1 MKTIGELLTRDLSR
15 KIEEIIQVDQADEQ
29 SVHAEITEYI
39 GTDSIREQYHHL
51 LKAIAEAPAEPHES
65 VGVWVSG
72 FFGSGK
78 SSFAKNLGY
87 ALQNRPVLGS
97 KFADLFKQQLED
109 ERISDLLDLIN
120 AKTPTEVILFE
131 VAKEADTRKVT
142 QRIAELMY
150 TVLLR
155 ELGYA
160 EDFDIAELEIEL
172 EAEGK
177 LDEFIATCKSELNK
191 EWETVRAGAQ
201 KLSRASAILHKLDP
215 TTYPS
220 ADSWAHAQRNRDAS
234 ISVSKVVERTFE
246 LWGRRRPGKAL
257 VFIIDEVGQH
267 VARSGDKIEDLR
279 ATIEQFGKVGKN
291 LLKARKITAPCWI
304 VVTSQEKLDEV
315 VAAIDS
321 KRVELAKL
329 QDRFRYRVD
338 LAPSD
343 IREVATRR
351 VLAKT
356 KEAEKPLQKLFAD
369 NQGQLNAA
377 LRLERTTRRT
387 DINENDFVHFYPYPP
402 HYIDL
407 CIGIM
412 SGIRLQPGAP
422 RHYGGSNRTIIK
434 QAYEMLVSDRTAFA
448 KKPIGA
454 LVTLDKVFEL
464 VEGNLSNEKRTD
476 IHQIAERF
484 KDDPEDQGWA
494 LRVAKAI
501 CLLEFIR
508 DLPRTEAN
516 LAAVLVDEV
525 GKATPLSEVQAA
537 VKRLDAAKF
546 IRNTEEG
553 WKLQTAQEKNWTNE
567 RSGHLDPKP
576 RERNELTRTALQQIF
591 DEPEFKTFR
600 YQNRSFR
607 IGISIDGTT
616 IDDGEL
622 PLTLCVSDDTDEL
635 TKRIEEI
642 RTESQQKSH
651 ENDLYWL
658 FCLTPEIDELVAQLH
673 ASRKMVDKYNQ
684 LSAQQKISPDEA
696 TCLQDEKN
704 SKNGYE
710 NRLRDKLTEAM
721 ERGTGMF
728 RGVQKDASALG
739 KGLSEI
745 LKKLFGQVVPDLYPK
760 LEMGSRPL
768 KGDEAE
774 QVLKAAD
781 LKALPKVFYEGD
793 QGLGMVVKDG
803 SKLVINTKA
812 EVVKEVLD
820 YLKSEHSYGNKDS
833 RMGKA
838 LEKRFGGTPY
848 GWERDMLRLILAT
861 LFRAGEIEVTHQGNR
876 YHNYQDPASRTPLT
890 NNPAFRSSLFSPR
903 ESVGLKTLTQAVQ
916 QLEDLIGEEVDVEE
930 GAIATAFKK
939 VAAEEL
945 ENLYSL
951 KATAEAHRLPILPML
966 TEYQQTLAGIQS
978 SASDDCVRILTENG
992 EDFGETRDKV
1002 RKLRESLDKD
1012 AIDVLRN
1019 ARRAINEVWQRLASH
1034 APTTEI
1040 ETTVDELRT
1049 LLASEQM
1056 MESWSEIKEK
1066 TSAITSAYKQVY
1078 LDLFDRRRTC
1088 YLDAIAE
1095 IKDRSEWTPLAPLK
1109 PAENESPDQA
1119 TKREQENVKKEVMA
1133 NTMLAALLARVG
1145 ADEDREHV
1153 SEGKTLGKASLAE
1166 MESDLVAADGLKS
1179 SVLLKLQEMSLSVEP
1194 KPVKRLKL
1202 SQFFNKPI
1210 RSQDDLDATIEALRE
1225 SLQKCIDEE
1234 TVIILE

>member
-1 MKTIGELLTRDLSR
+1 MKTIGDLLTRDLSR
-15 KIEEIIQVDQADEQ
+15 KIEEIIQVDQAAEE
-29 SVHAEITEYI
+29 SVYAEISEYVATE
-39 GTDSIREQYHHL
+39 SIREQYYQL
-51 LKAIAEAPAEPHES
+51 FKAIAEAPADPHES

-87 ALQNRPVLGS
+87 ALQNRTVLGR
-97 KFADLFKQQLED
+97 KFADLFKEQIGD
-109 ERISDLLDLIN
+109 NRISDLLDLIH

-160 EDFDIAELEIEL
+160 EDFDVAELEIEL

-177 LDEFIATCKSELNK
+177 LAEFMATCKSELNK
-191 EWETVRAGAQ
+191 DWETVRAGAQ

-215 TTYPS
+215 KTYPS
-220 ADSWAHAQRNRDAS
+220 PDSWAHAQRNRDAS

-246 LWGRRRPGKAL
+246 LWARRRKGKAL

-279 ATIEQFGKVGKN
+279 ATIEEFGKIGKN
-291 LLKARKITAPCWI
+291 LLRARKITAPCWI

-343 IREVATRR
+343 IREVATKR
-351 VLAKT
+351 VLAK
-356 KEAEKPLQKLFAD
+356 KPAAEGPLRELFQKHE
-369 NQGQLNAA
+369 GQLNAA

-387 DINENDFVHFYPYPP
+387 DISEADFIQFYPYPP

-434 QAYEMLVSDRTAFA
+434 QAYEMLVSERTAFA

-454 LVTLDKVFEL
+454 LVTLDQVFEL

-476 IHQIAERF
+476 IHHISERF
-484 KDDPEDQGWA
+484 KNDPEDRGWA
-494 LRVAKAI
+494 LRVAKVI

-516 LAAVLVDEV
+516 IAAFLVDEV
-525 GKATPLSEVQAA
+525 GKAAPLSEVQAA

-567 RSGHLDPKP
+567 RSGYLDPKP
-576 RERNELTRTALQQIF
+576 REEKEIIRAALQQIF
-591 DEPEFKTFR
+591 DEPEFKTYR

-607 IGISIDGTT
+607 VGINVDGTS
-616 IDDGEL
+616 IGDEGEL
-622 PLTLCVSDDTDEL
+622 PLTLCVADDADEL

-642 RTESQQKSH
+642 RTESRHNSH
-651 ENDLYWL
+651 ANDLYWL
-658 FCLTPEIDELVAQLH
+658 FCLTPEIDELVHQLY
-673 ASRKMVDKYNQ
+673 ASRKMVEKYNQ

-704 SKNGYE
+704 SE
-710 NRLRDKLTEAM
+710 HRFRAQLQDKLTEAM
-721 ERGTGMF
+721 ESGTGMF

-739 KGLSEI
+739 KGLGEI

-760 LEMGSRPL
+760 LQMGSRPL

-774 QVLKAAD
+774 LILKAAD
-781 LKALPKVFYEGD
+781 LKALPQVFYDGEH
-793 QGLGMVVKDG
+793 GLGLVVKDG
-803 SKLVINTKA
+803 PKNIIRTSADVA
-812 EVVKEVLD
+812 KEVLD
-820 YLKSEHSYGNKDS
+820 YLKSEHSYGNKDT

-861 LFRAGEIEVTHQGNR
+861 LFRAGEIEVTYQGNR
-876 YHNYQDPASRTPLT
+876 YHNYQDPASRTPFT
-890 NNPAFRSSLFSPR
+890 NNAAFRSSLFSPR
-903 ESVGLKTLTQAVQ
+903 QSVGLKTLTQAVQ
-916 QLEDLIGEEVDVEE
+916 QLENLIGEEVDVEE
-930 GAIATAFKK
+930 GAIATALKK
-939 VAAEEL
+939 VAEEEL
-945 ENLYSL
+945 QKLYPL
-951 KATAEAHRLPILPML
+951 KATAEAHRLPLLTML
-966 TEYQQTLAGIQS
+966 SEYQQTLTGIQS
-978 SASDDCVRILTENG
+978 SASDDCVRLLVDHG
-992 EDFGETRDKV
+992 DDLRATRDMV
-1002 RKLRESLDKD
+1002 RKLRESLTDKTLGL
-1012 AIDVLRN
+1012 LRQ
-1019 ARRAINEVWQRLASH
+1019 ARQATDQVWQRLSAH
-1034 APTTEI
+1034 AHSPEL
-1040 ETTVDELRT
+1040 ETTVKELTT
-1049 LLASEQM
+1049 LLTSEQFLD
-1056 MESWSEIKEK
+1056 SLDTIAAHTKK
-1066 TSAITSAYKQVY
+1066 VLGAYQSAYCE
-1078 LDLFDRRRTC
+1078 LFDRRKQA
-1088 YLDAIAE
+1088 YESAIGE
-1095 IKDRSEWTPLAPLK
+1095 IKNRPEWAPLEANN
-1109 PAENESPDQA
+1109 PGMASSLLSPLQG
-1119 TKREQENVKKEVMA
+1119 
-1133 NTMLAALLARVG
+1133 RVG
-1145 ADEDREHV
+1145 TDDDRHAV
-1153 SEGKTLGKASLAE
+1153 LQGKSLGKASLTE
-1166 MESDLVAADGLKS
+1166 MESDLAAVDALKA
-1179 SVLLKLQEMSLSVEP
+1179 SVLVKLQELSIGSE
-1194 KPVKRLKL
+1194 KKAPVRKVRV
-1202 SQFFNKPI
+1202 SEFFNRPI
-1210 RSQDDLDATIEALRE
+1210 ETNEDLKKAIARIEAE
-1225 SLQKCIDEE
+1225 LQKCIDEGAI
-1234 TVIILE
+1234 IILE

>member
-1 MKTIGELLTRDLSR
+1 MQTIADLLSRDLSR

-39 GTDSIREQYHHL
+39 ATDSIRNQYYEL
-51 LKAIAEAPAEPHES
+51 LKAVAEAPADPHES

-87 ALQNRPVLGS
+87 ALQNRTVLGS
-97 KFADLFKQQLED
+97 KFADLFKQQLGD
-109 ERISDLLDLIN
+109 PRSGDLLDLIN

-155 ELGYA
+155 ELGYS

-177 LDEFIATCKSELNK
+177 LPEFIATCKTLLK
-191 EWETVRAGAQ
+191 KDWETVRAGAQ
-201 KLSRASAILHKLDP
+201 KLSRASAILHQLDQ

-220 ADSWAHAQRNRDAS
+220 ADSWSHAQRNRDAS

-246 LWGRRRPGKAL
+246 LWGRRRKGKAL

-279 ATIEQFGKVGKN
+279 ATIEEFGRVSKN
-291 LLKARKITAPCWI
+291 LLKARKIIAPCWI

-321 KRVELAKL
+321 KRIDLAKL
-329 QDRFRYRVD
+329 QDRFHYRVD

-343 IREVATRR
+343 IREVATKR
-351 VLAKT
+351 VLAKRPESESDAIPRL
-356 KEAEKPLQKLFAD
+356 KKLFSE

-387 DINENDFVHFYPYPP
+387 DINESDFVHFYPYPP

-484 KDDPEDQGWA
+484 KGDPEDHGWA
-494 LRVAKAI
+494 LRTAKAI

-591 DEPEFKTFR
+591 DEPEFKTYR

-607 IGISIDGTT
+607 IGISVDGTS
-616 IDDGEL
+616 IGDEGEL
-622 PLTLCVSDDTDEL
+622 PLTLCVSDDADEL

-642 RTESQQKSH
+642 RMESPQKTH
-651 ENDLYWL
+651 ENELYWL

-673 ASRKMVDKYNQ
+673 ASRKMVDKFNQ
-684 LSAQQKISPDEA
+684 LGAQQKISPDEA
-696 TCLQDEKN
+696 SCLQDEKN

-710 NRLRDKLTEAM
+710 TRLRDKLTEAM

-739 KGLSEI
+739 KGLGEI

-760 LEMGSRPL
+760 LQMGSRPL

-774 QVLKAAD
+774 HILKAAD
-781 LKALPKVFYEGD
+781 LKALPNVFYVGD
-793 QGLGMVVKDG
+793 HGLGLVVKDG
-803 SKLVINTKA
+803 PKNIVNTNA
-812 EVVKEVLD
+812 DVAKEVLD
-820 YLKSEHSYGNKDS
+820 YLKSEHSYGTKDT

-861 LFRAGEIEVTHQGNR
+861 LFRAGEIEVTYQGNR
-876 YHNYQDPASRTPLT
+876 FHNYQDPASRTPFT
-890 NNPAFRSSLFSPR
+890 NNPAFKSSLFSPR
-903 ESVGLKTLTQAVQ
+903 QSVGLKTLTQAVQ
-916 QLEDLIGEEVDVEE
+916 QLEDITGEEVDVEE

-945 ENLYSL
+945 EKLYPL
-951 KATAEAHRLPILPML
+951 KATAEAHRLPVLTML
-966 TEYQQTLAGIQS
+966 SEFQQTLTGIQS

-992 EDFGETRDKV
+992 KEFGETRDKV
-1002 RKLRESLDKD
+1002 RNLRESLDSE
-1012 AIDVLRN
+1012 AIAVLRQ
-1019 ARRAINEVWQRLASH
+1019 ARQATDQVWQRLAAHNPS
-1034 APTTEI
+1034 PELG
-1040 ETTVDELRT
+1040 TTVEKLKT
-1049 LLASEQM
+1049 LLASEQFID
-1056 MESWSEIKEK
+1056 SWDDIAADTK
-1066 TSAITSAYKQVY
+1066 TVLGAYRTAY
-1078 LDLFDRRRTC
+1078 CDLFDRRREC
-1088 YLDAIAE
+1088 YESAIGE
-1095 IKDRSEWTPLAPLK
+1095 IKNRTEWAPLEASN
-1109 PAENESPDQA
+1109 PGTASSLLSPLQG
-1119 TKREQENVKKEVMA
+1119 
-1133 NTMLAALLARVG
+1133 RVG
-1145 ADEDREHV
+1145 TDEDKEAV
-1153 SEGKTLGKASLAE
+1153 EEGKSLGNASLTE
-1166 MESDLVAADGLKS
+1166 MESDLAAVDGLRS
-1179 SVLLKLQEMSLSVEP
+1179 SVMVKLQELSIGGEKKAPIRKVRVSE
-1194 KPVKRLKL
+1194 
-1202 SQFFNKPI
+1202 FFNRPI
-1210 RSQDDLDATIEALRE
+1210 QTQEDLSKALRLLE
-1225 SLQKCIDEE
+1225 DVLQKCIDEGAI
-1234 TVIILE
+1234 VILE

>member
-1 MKTIGELLTRDLSR
+1 MKTIGDLLTRDLSR

-29 SVHAEITEYI
+29 SVHAEISEYVA
-39 GTDSIREQYHHL
+39 TDSIREQYHHL
-51 LKAIAEAPAEPHES
+51 LKAIAEAPADPHES

-87 ALQNRPVLGS
+87 ALQNRTVVGS
-97 KFADLFKQQLED
+97 KFAELFKSQIKRDGENNVVAQQ
-109 ERISDLLDLIN
+109 ISDLLDLIN

-131 VAKEADTRKVT
+131 VAKEADIQKSNAK
-142 QRIAELMY
+142 IIESMY
-150 TVLLR
+150 RQLLNY
-155 ELGYA
+155 LGYA
-160 EDFDIAELEIEL
+160 EDFDIAELEITL

-177 LDEFIATCKSELNK
+177 LDQFISIAE
-191 EWETVRAGAQ
+191 RAGKQWATTRTGSH
-201 KLSRASAILHKLDP
+201 KLNRASAVLHELEP
-215 TTYPS
+215 STYPS
-220 ADSWAHAQRNRDAS
+220 PDSWAKSFRSKETTITVR
-234 ISVSKVVERTFE
+234 KVVERTFE
-246 LWGRRRPGKAL
+246 LWGRRRPGKSL

-279 ATIEQFGKVGKN
+279 ATIEEFGKVGKN

-343 IREVATRR
+343 IREVATKR
-351 VLAKT
+351 VLAKKT
-356 KEAEKPLQKLFAD
+356 AAEKPLKDLFKK
-369 NQGQLNAA
+369 NEGQLNAA

-387 DINENDFVHFYPYPP
+387 DISESDFVHFYPYPP

-434 QAYEMLVSDRTAFA
+434 QAYEMLVSERTAFA

-476 IHQIAERF
+476 IHQISERF
-484 KDDPEDQGWA
+484 KGDPEDHGWA
-494 LRVAKAI
+494 LRTAKAI

-525 GKATPLSEVQAA
+525 GKATPVSEVQAA

-576 RERNELTRTALQQIF
+576 RERNELSRTALQQIF
-591 DEPEFKTFR
+591 DEPEFKTYR

-607 IGISIDGTT
+607 IGISVDGTS
-616 IDDGEL
+616 IGDEGEL
-622 PLTLCVSDDTDEL
+622 PLTLCVSDDADEL

-642 RTESQQKSH
+642 RTESQHKSH

-658 FCLTPEIDELVAQLH
+658 FCLTPEIDELVSQLH

-684 LSAQQKISPDEA
+684 MSAQQKISPDEA

-710 NRLRDKLTEAM
+710 TRMRDKLTEAM

-739 KGLSEI
+739 KGLGEI

-760 LEMGSRPL
+760 LQMGSRPL

-774 QVLKAAD
+774 QILKAAD
-781 LKALPKVFYEGD
+781 LKALPNVFYVGD
-793 QGLGMVVKDG
+793 HGLGLVIKDG
-803 SKLVINTKA
+803 PKNIVCTTA
-812 EVVKEVLD
+812 DVAKEVLD
-820 YLKSEHSYGNKDS
+820 YLKSEHSYGNKDT

-861 LFRAGEIEVTHQGNR
+861 LFRAGEIEVTYQGNR
-876 YHNYQDPASRTPLT
+876 YHNYQDPASRTPFT

-903 ESVGLKTLTQAVQ
+903 QSVGLKTLTQAVQ
-916 QLEDLIGEEVDVEE
+916 QLEDITGEEVDVEE

-945 ENLYSL
+945 EKLYSL
-951 KATAEAHRLPILPML
+951 KATAEAHRLPVLSML
-966 TEYQQTLAGIQS
+966 CEFQQTLTGIQS

-992 EDFGETRDKV
+992 KEFGETRDKV
-1002 RKLRESLDKD
+1002 RKLRESLDGA
-1012 AIDVLRN
+1012 AIAVLRQ
-1019 ARRAINEVWQRLASH
+1019 ARQATDQVWQRLAAHNPS
-1034 APTTEI
+1034 PELG
-1040 ETTVDELRT
+1040 TTVEKLKT
-1049 LLASEQM
+1049 LLASEQFID
-1056 MESWSEIKEK
+1056 SWDDIAADTK
-1066 TSAITSAYKQVY
+1066 TVLGAYRTAY
-1078 LDLFDRRRTC
+1078 CDLFDRRKKS
-1088 YLDAIAE
+1088 YESAIGE
-1095 IKDRSEWTPLAPLK
+1095 IKNRTEWEPLEASNPGT
-1109 PAENESPDQA
+1109 ASS
-1119 TKREQENVKKEVMA
+1119 
-1133 NTMLAALLARVG
+1133 LLSSLQGRVG
-1145 ADEDREHV
+1145 TEDDKESV
-1153 SEGKTLGKASLAE
+1153 AEGKSLGKASLTE
-1166 MESDLVAADGLKS
+1166 MESDLAAVDGLRS
-1179 SVLLKLQEMSLSVEP
+1179 SVLVKLQELSIGGE
-1194 KPVKRLKL
+1194 KKAPVRKVRV
-1202 SQFFNKPI
+1202 SEFFNRPI
-1210 RSQDDLDATIEALRE
+1210 QTQEELDKALDLIRD
-1225 SLQKCIDEE
+1225 SLQKCIDEGAI
-1234 TVIILE
+1234 IILE

>member
-1 MKTIGELLTRDLSR
+1 MKTIGDLLTRDLSR

-29 SVHAEITEYI
+29 SVHAEISEYVA
-39 GTDSIREQYHHL
+39 TDSIREQYYHL
-51 LKAIAEAPAEPHES
+51 LKAMAEAPTDPHES

-87 ALQNRPVLGS
+87 ALQNRTVLGT
-97 KFADLFKQQLED
+97 KFAELFKQQLGD
-109 ERISDLLDLIN
+109 DRISNLLDLIN
-120 AKTPTEVILFE
+120 TNTPTEVILFE

-160 EDFDIAELEIEL
+160 EDFDVAELEIEL

-177 LDEFIATCKSELNK
+177 LSDFIAICKSELK
-191 EWETVRAGAQ
+191 KDWETVRAGAQ

-215 TTYPS
+215 KTYPS
-220 ADSWAHAQRNRDAS
+220 PDSWARAQRNRDAS

-246 LWGRRRPGKAL
+246 LWGRRRKGKAL

-279 ATIEQFGKVGKN
+279 ATIEEFGKVGKN
-291 LLKARKITAPCWI
+291 LLKARKIIAPCWI

-338 LAPSD
+338 LSPSD
-343 IREVATRR
+343 IREVATKR
-351 VLAKT
+351 VLAK
-356 KEAEKPLQKLFAD
+356 KPAAEKLLKELFQK
-369 NQGQLNAA
+369 NEGQLNAA
-377 LRLERTTRRT
+377 LRLERSTRRT
-387 DINENDFVHFYPYPP
+387 DITEADFVQFYPYPP

-407 CIGIM
+407 CIAIM

-434 QAYEMLVSDRTAFA
+434 QAYEMLVSERTAFA

-454 LVTLDKVFEL
+454 LVTLDNVFEL

-476 IHQIAERF
+476 IHQISERF
-484 KDDPEDQGWA
+484 KNDPDDHGWA

-501 CLLEFIR
+501 CLLEFVR

-525 GKATPLSEVQAA
+525 GKPAPLGEVQAA

-576 RERNELTRTALQQIF
+576 REEKEIIRAALQQVF
-591 DEPEFKTFR
+591 DEPEFKTYR

-607 IGISIDGTT
+607 IGINVDGTS
-616 IDDGEL
+616 IGDEGEL
-622 PLTLCVSDDTDEL
+622 PLTLCISDDADEL
-635 TKRIEEI
+635 TNRIEEI
-642 RTESQQKSH
+642 RSESQQSSH
-651 ENDLYWL
+651 ANDLYWL
-658 FCLTPEIDELVAQLH
+658 FCLTPEIDELVHQVH
-673 ASRKMVDKYNQ
+673 ASRQMVDKYSQ

-696 TCLQDEKN
+696 TCLHDEKN
-704 SKNGYE
+704 AKNRYE
-710 NRLRDKLTEAM
+710 TRLRDKLTEAM

-739 KGLSEI
+739 KGLGEI

-774 QVLKAAD
+774 LILKAND
-781 LKALPKVFYEGD
+781 LKGLPKVFYEGD
-793 QGLGMVVKDG
+793 QGLGLVVRDG

-812 EVVKEVLD
+812 EVAKEVLD
-820 YLKSEHSYGNKDS
+820 YLISEHSYGNKDT

-861 LFRAGEIEVTHQGNR
+861 LFRAGEIEVTYQGNR
-876 YHNYQDPASRTPLT
+876 YHSYLDPASRTPFT
-890 NNPAFRSSLFSPR
+890 NNPAFRSALFSPR
-903 ESVGLKTLTQAVQ
+903 QSFGIKMLTQAVE
-916 QLEDLIGEEVDVEE
+916 QLEDLTGEEVDVEK
-930 GAIATAFKK
+930 GAIVTAFKK
-939 VAAEEL
+939 LAEEEL
-945 ENLYSL
+945 QKLHPL
-951 KATAEAHRLPILPML
+951 KALAEAHRLPILQTL
-966 TEYQQTLAGIQS
+966 SSYQQTLEGIQA
-978 SASDDCVRILTENG
+978 SASDDCVRMLVEMGADIGENR
-992 EDFGETRDKV
+992 EKV
-1002 RKLRESLDKD
+1002 RKLRDMLNEQTLH
-1012 AIDVLRN
+1012 LLQQ
-1019 ARRAINEVWQRLASH
+1019 ARAATVQVWERLSAH
-1034 APTTEI
+1034 APQPE
-1040 ETTVDELRT
+1040 VRQDVVELKD
-1049 LLASEQM
+1049 LLASEQF
-1056 MESWSEIKEK
+1056 INALDAIAAK
-1066 TSAITSAYKQVY
+1066 TKTVFDAYQERY
-1078 LDLFDRRRTC
+1078 LSLFDRRAEAYRQAIEDVRSRPEWEAVTRTNPE
-1088 YLDAIAE
+1088 LAE
-1095 IKDRSEWTPLAPLK
+1095 SLLTPLV
-1109 PAENESPDQA
+1109 S
-1119 TKREQENVKKEVMA
+1119 RI
-1133 NTMLAALLARVG
+1133 G
-1145 ADEDREHV
+1145 SDEDRTAV
-1153 SEGKTLGKASLAE
+1153 AQRSGLGKATLMQ
-1166 MESDLVAADGLKS
+1166 MESDLAAVEGLKS
-1179 SVLLKLQEMSLSVEP
+1179 SVLIKLQEVSLTRDQQA
-1194 KPVKRLKL
+1194 PVRKVRVSEFFNRPIRTKEDL
-1202 SQFFNKPI
+1202 SQLL
-1210 RSQDDLDATIEALRE
+1210 RLIEDE
-1225 SLQKCIDEE
+1225 LQKYINEGAI
-1234 TVIILE
+1234 VLLE

>member
-29 SVHAEITEYI
+29 SVHAEITEYV
-39 GTDSIREQYHHL
+39 GTDSIREQYHQL
-51 LKAIAEAPAEPHES
+51 LKAIAEAPADPHES

-87 ALQNRPVLGS
+87 ALQNRTVLGS
-97 KFADLFKQQLED
+97 QFSDLFKKQLED
-109 ERISDLLDLIN
+109 NRISDLLDLIN

-155 ELGYA
+155 ELDYA
-160 EDFDIAELEIEL
+160 EDFDIAELEITL
-172 EAEGK
+172 EAEGR
-177 LDEFIATCKSELNK
+177 LDQFIQLAEKDGKAWRQTRTGSHKIN
-191 EWETVRAGAQ
+191 
-201 KLSRASAILHKLDP
+201 RASAILHELEP

-220 ADSWAHAQRNRDAS
+220 ADSWAKSFRNQEATITVR
-234 ISVSKVVERTFE
+234 KVVERTFE
-246 LWGRRRPGKAL
+246 LWGRRRPGKAI

-279 ATIEQFGKVGKN
+279 ATIEEFGKVSKN
-291 LLKARKITAPCWI
+291 LLKARKISAPCWI

-356 KEAEKPLQKLFAD
+356 EEAHKPLKMLFTE
-369 NQGQLNAA
+369 NQGKLNAA

-387 DINENDFVHFYPYPP
+387 DINEDDFVSFYPYPP

-434 QAYEMLVSDRTAFA
+434 QAYEMLVSDRTALA
-448 KKPIGA
+448 KKPVGA

-484 KDDPEDQGWA
+484 KSDPEDHGWA

-537 VKRLDAAKF
+537 VKRLNTAQF

-553 WKLQTAQEKNWTNE
+553 WKLQTAQEKNWETE
-567 RSGHLDPKP
+567 RRGYLEPKP
-576 RERNELTRTALQQIF
+576 RERNELARTALQQIF
-591 DEPEFKTFR
+591 DEPEFKTYR
-600 YQNRSFR
+600 YQQRSFR
-607 IGISIDGTT
+607 IGISVDGAS
-616 IDDGEL
+616 IGDEGEL
-622 PLTLCVSDDTDEL
+622 PLTLCIAEDADEL
-635 TKRIEEI
+635 TKRIEEV

-651 ENDLYWL
+651 ENDLFWL
-658 FCLTPEIDELVAQLH
+658 FCLTPEIDELVGQLH
-673 ASRKMVDKYNQ
+673 ASRKMVEKYNQ
-684 LSAQQKISPDEA
+684 LSAQQKITQDEA

-704 SKNGYE
+704 SKNGFE
-710 NRLRDKLTEAM
+710 TRLRDKLTEAM

-774 QVLKAAD
+774 QILKAVD
-781 LKALPKVFYEGD
+781 LKVLPKVFYDGD
-793 QGLGMVVKDG
+793 QGLSMVVKDG
-803 SKLVINTKA
+803 AKLVINTKA
-812 EVVKEVLD
+812 DVGKEVLD

-861 LFRAGEIEVTHQGNR
+861 LFRAGEIEVTYQGNR
-876 YHNYQDPASRTPLT
+876 FHNYQDPASRTPFT
-890 NNPAFRSSLFSPR
+890 SNPTFRSSLYSPR
-903 ESVGLKTLTQAVQ
+903 QSVGLKTLTQAVQ

-945 ENLYSL
+945 EKLYPL
-951 KATAEAHRLPILPML
+951 KATAEAHRLPVLTML
-966 TEYQQTLAGIQS
+966 SEFQQTLTGIQS

-992 EDFGETRDKV
+992 ADFGTTRDKV
-1002 RKLRESLDKD
+1002 RKLRESLNAE
-1012 AIDVLRN
+1012 AIAVLRQ
-1019 ARRAINEVWQRLASH
+1019 ARQATEQVWQRLAAHNPSPELTTMVEELKSH
-1034 APTTEI
+1034 LESERFVDSWDTIASHTK
-1040 ETTVDELRT
+1040 TVL
-1049 LLASEQM
+1049 
-1056 MESWSEIKEK
+1056 
-1066 TSAITSAYKQVY
+1066 SAYKSAY
-1078 LDLFDRRRTC
+1078 CDLFDRRESSYTSAIDEIQNRT
-1088 YLDAIAE
+1088 
-1095 IKDRSEWTPLAPLK
+1095 EWVPLK
-1109 PAENESPDQA
+1109 ANNPGMAASMLSPLQG
-1119 TKREQENVKKEVMA
+1119 
-1133 NTMLAALLARVG
+1133 RVG
-1145 ADEDREHV
+1145 TTEDKQAV
-1153 SEGKTLGKASLAE
+1153 QEGKSLGKASLTE
-1166 MESDLVAADGLKS
+1166 MESDLAAVDGLKS
-1179 SVLLKLQEMSLSVEP
+1179 SVLVKLQELSIGGDKKAPIRKVRVSE
-1194 KPVKRLKL
+1194 
-1202 SQFFNKPI
+1202 FFNRPI
-1210 RSQDDLDATIEALRE
+1210 ETQAELDKALDLIRD
-1225 SLQKCIDEE
+1225 SLQKCIDEGAI
-1234 TVIILE
+1234 IILE